1 MQVDSVPT
9 SDPQISLQRLR
20 DHFIDVAQAM
30 SQKLRNSQ
38 VDRNMAMSVPNPK
51 PLGLLFQ
58 TWDSPGIF
66 RDNDDLWSLRFDGSK
81 FGVIRRM
88 PPFCY
93 RIGGNDFGGVKTL
106 IKLSELHMTCIPN
119 TSQYVNIPQ
128 YCKTE
133 TRFQYLLIWFGQ
145 SYYQAICQDDHP
157 SKVQPTQQA
166 RCLPWQPWWL
176 RPRQLPRAPWSLR
189 RQPR

>member
-1 MQVDSVPT
+1 MAVCVMQVDSVPS

-20 DHFIDVAQAM
+20 DHFIDIAQAM
-30 SQKLRNSQ
+30 SQKLYATRRWTEIWRCQ
-38 VDRNMAMSVPNPK
+38 
-51 PLGLLFQ
+51 FQ
-58 TWDSPGIF
+58 TRNLLVCYFNHEIHLGYFGIMMTYDHF
-66 RDNDDLWSLRFDGSK
+66 PFDGSK

-166 RCLPWQPWWL
+166 RCLPWQPW
-176 RPRQLPRAPWSLR
+176 
-189 RQPR
+189 